1 MATNRKSSLDRLDH
15 RIQTEVN
22 AAIKEGRASIDEIVS
37 MIKSMGG
44 EASRSAVGRYVK
56 NQNEQLAKYREAQ
69 EVAKVWVDKLGKE
82 PDGDVAKL
90 LLEML
95 RVVSFQTISN
105 MDEADPQSIFFLA
118 QSVKNI
124 AQADKLHVDREAA
137 VRKLISAQVAK
148 AAEEVTKTARKA
160 GMSADTVDL
169 IRSKILGI
177 GEATPPKPA
186 AA

>member
-1 MATNRKSSLDRLDH
+1 MVTNRKSSLDRLDP
-15 RIQTEVN
+15 RIQSEVN

-44 EASRSAVGRYVK
+44 DASRSAVGRYVK

-118 QSVKNI
+118 QSIKNI

-137 VRKLISAQVAK
+137 VRKLIATQVAK